1 MKGES
6 REEGGASGMNLIKI
20 REILEASV
28 LCGSESI
35 DQEIQ
40 CGGGADLMSDVLALM
55 EPNSILLSGLTT
67 LQVVYTAEMSGIM
80 AICFVR
86 GKRPSPEIVEL
97 ARARGI
103 VLLATHLPLFESCG
117 RLYQAGLRGSS
128 EVPPG
133 TARPG
138 KLRRP

>member
-1 MKGES
+1 
-6 REEGGASGMNLIKI
+6 MNLIKI

-97 ARARGI
+97 ARSRGI
-103 VLLATHLPLFESCG
+103 VLLATRLPLFESCG
-117 RLYQAGLRGSS
+117 RLYRAGLPGTS

-138 KLRRP
+138 RRREP

>member
-1 MKGES
+1 
-6 REEGGASGMNLIKI
+6 MNLIKI
-20 REILEASV
+20 RQLLEASV
-28 LCGSESI
+28 LCGAESI

-67 LQVVYTAEMSGIM
+67 LQVVYTAEMSGVM

-86 GKRPSPEIVEL
+86 GKRPPPEAIEL

-103 VLLATHLPLFESCG
+103 VLMATRLPMFESCG
-117 RLYQAGLRGSS
+117 RLYKAGLKGSS

-138 KLRRP
+138 KRRHP